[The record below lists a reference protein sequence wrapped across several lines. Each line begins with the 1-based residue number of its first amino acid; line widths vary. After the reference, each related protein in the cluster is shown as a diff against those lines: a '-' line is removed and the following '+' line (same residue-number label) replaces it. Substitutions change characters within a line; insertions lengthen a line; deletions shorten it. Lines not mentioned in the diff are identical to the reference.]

1 MPVWGVFRESSQ
13 DGSLTETF
21 LKSNRSYYVKS
32 IDPDF
37 SRFHLMGGAF
47 QSSYSLGNAM
57 D

>member
-37 SRFHLMGGAF
+37 
-47 QSSYSLGNAM
+47 
-57 D
+57 